1 MSCCV
6 LTWTERGKEE
16 RTGLGTR
23 LNVDLHLCRYSEKSK
38 TKCIGI
44 TIETRPDY
52 CLKKHLRFGSL
63 FLPPSPPFCLPPLS
77 SSFSLPPSLPPSLSS
92 RPLILH
98 IPPSLLR
105 PSYFFSFL
113 PCKYLSPPSLT
124 FLLSSLSLT
133 FLLSPLSLTFLLPPP
148 SYLPVRCSPMA
159 ALDLR

>member
-6 LTWTERGKEE
+6 LSWTERGREE
-16 RTGLGTR
+16 RTGLGTK

-77 SSFSLPPSLPPSLSS
+77 PSFSLPPSPPALLSSISPLLSSDPPTSSPSSHVNIFLLPLSPSFYLLSLS
-92 RPLILH
+92 
-98 IPPSLLR
+98 PS
-105 PSYFFSFL
+105 F
-113 PCKYLSPPSLT
+113 
-124 FLLSSLSLT
+124 FLLS
-133 FLLSPLSLTFLLPPP
+133 LSPSFFLLPPIFQ
-148 SYLPVRCSPMA
+148 SD
-159 ALDLR
+159 ALLWLH